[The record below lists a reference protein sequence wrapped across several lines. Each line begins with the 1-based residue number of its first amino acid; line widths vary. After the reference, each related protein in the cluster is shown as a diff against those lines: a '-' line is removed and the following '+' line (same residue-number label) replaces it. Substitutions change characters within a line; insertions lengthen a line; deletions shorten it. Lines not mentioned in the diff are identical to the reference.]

1 MTRGGTFAVALF
13 PDGGVFR
20 TGLQPSGLNEACV
33 PGSVPGHCPGVGR
46 AHLAQA
52 GLPTAHLNTQASSNP
67 SRCPCFYSRSASPQ
81 PGTPAKAKAS
91 LETLTRR
98 GRGEAGR
105 AVFVALDFVGKDT
118 QAHPTNGTGQLLPRN
133 RPFRVQLLSPATQGE
148 AH

>member
-1 MTRGGTFAVALF
+1 MTRGGTFAMALF
-13 PDGGVFR
+13 PAGGVLR
-20 TGLQPSGLNEACV
+20 SGLQPSELNEAWV

-52 GLPTAHLNTQASSNP
+52 GLPAAHLDTQASSKP

-98 GRGEAGR
+98 GRGEAGSSVCR
-105 AVFVALDFVGKDT
+105 LGFCWEGHTSTSYKQD
-118 QAHPTNGTGQLLPRN
+118 
-133 RPFRVQLLSPATQGE
+133 RPVATQERALPCPASFPRYPG
-148 AH
+148 